1 MGMDIKKA
9 DVMELLGDEKL
20 VNEVVK
26 KIVEDPEVLDD
37 LAEDIGEEIANYL
50 EHDPKVRQKIINAA
64 LASPDFKKRI
74 VKEIVDE
81 IGD

>member
-1 MGMDIKKA
+1 MGMDLNKA
-9 DVMELLGDEKL
+9 DVMKLLQDEKL
-20 VNEVVK
+20 VDDVVK

-37 LAEDIGEEIANYL
+37 LAEDIGEEIAEYL
-50 EHDPKVRQKIINAA
+50 EHDPKIRQKIINAA

-74 VKEIVDE
+74 VKEVVDE